1 MFANFATAITSS
13 TAVTLALLYVMNL
26 LIGIQPGAVVEVE
39 DPWEIKWVRVPP
51 PEDPVIPTPP
61 KRIVKPTELPPTP
74 TLANNNPEL
83 TGLAVPRV
91 LPRAPREG
99 YQTIPGL
106 VPDGPLVTM
115 VRVRPVYPTAA
126 EQRELSGYAVVQ
138 FDVLTDG
145 TVANVAIVESSN
157 RIFERS
163 SIRAA
168 QKMRFK
174 PKVIGGVPQVS
185 TGVQYRF
192 TFEMDVE
199 N

>member
-26 LIGIQPGAVVEVE
+26 LIGIQPGAVVEVA

-51 PEDPVIPTPP
+51 PEDPPVPIPP
-61 KRIVKPTELPPTP
+61 KRIDKPTQMPPTP
-74 TLANNNPEL
+74 ARTNNNSGQPEI
-83 TGLAVPRV
+83 AVPRV
-91 LPRAPREG
+91 TPRVPR
-99 YQTIPGL
+99 QSSKTIPGL
-106 VPDGPLVTM
+106 VPDGPLVAM
-115 VRVRPVYPTAA
+115 IRVRPVYPTAA
-126 EQRELSGYAVVQ
+126 AQRELSGFAVVQ

-145 TVANVAIVESSN
+145 TVANVVIVKSSN

-163 SIRAA
+163 AISAA

-174 PKVIGGVPQVS
+174 PRVVDGISQVS

-192 TFEMDVE
+192 TFEMDAE
-199 N
+199 H